1 MALVDELLRAAP
13 DPESGAA
20 RLEQLREDAGT
31 RDRMDALAPRELRL
45 LVSLVSLSR
54 FLFHFL
60 RRHPDAMTVIGAM
73 TPVVP
78 PAGAAVDTT
87 ALRSAKYR
95 ELLRIASLDVEGVQP
110 YEQVLLDLSGLA
122 ERTTIAVLDLAA
134 AQPPAG
140 VEPLAHAVCVFGLG
154 KLGAAELN
162 FSSDLDLIFVSA
174 NSAEG
179 DIGEFQKYL
188 LDGLRRFS
196 RLMDEK
202 NEEGFLYRID
212 LNLRPWGRSGPL
224 FMALD
229 DTEHYYE
236 ASSDAWERIAW
247 LRARPVAGSM
257 AIGTELVQR
266 LRPFIYRRSLGS
278 EDLDRFISIKNEMT
292 SARRRRGQWNVKV
305 GEGGIRDIEFFVQL
319 LQLVNAA
326 RYPVLRTPSTLCAL
340 TGLVECGLVPVED
353 ARDMRAAYL
362 FLRRLENRL
371 QMLDEQQTH
380 ALPEDPPR
388 RLLLARSLGL
398 PGASD
403 DERLEAFET
412 ELLVNRSVAR
422 RAFERI
428 LPAAGSGD

>member
-1 MALVDELLRAAP
+1 
-13 DPESGAA
+13 
-20 RLEQLREDAGT
+20 
-31 RDRMDALAPRELRL
+31 
-45 LVSLVSLSR
+45 
-54 FLFHFL
+54 
-60 RRHPDAMTVIGAM
+60 
-73 TPVVP
+73 
-78 PAGAAVDTT
+78 
-87 ALRSAKYR
+87 
-95 ELLRIASLDVEGVQP
+95 
-110 YEQVLLDLSGLA
+110 
-122 ERTTIAVLDLAA
+122 
-134 AQPPAG
+134 
-140 VEPLAHAVCVFGLG
+140 VFGLG

-174 NSAEG
+174 NGAEG

-257 AIGTELVQR
+257 AIGAELVQR

-278 EDLDRFISIKNEMT
+278 EDLDRFIFIKNEMT
-292 SARRRRGQWNVKV
+292 NARRRRGQWNVKV

-326 RYPVLRTPSTLCAL
+326 RHPVLRSTSTLLAL
-340 TGLVECGLVPVED
+340 SGLVECGLVPAEE

-371 QMLDEQQTH
+371 QMIDEQQTH
-380 ALPEDPPR
+380 ELPEDPPR

-398 PGASD
+398 PGVSD

-428 LPAAGSGD
+428 LPAAGGGD

>member
-1 MALVDELLRAAP
+1 MASLDELLRAGP
-13 DPESGAA
+13 DPETGAA
-20 RLEQLREDAGT
+20 RLEQLREDGAA
-31 RDRMDALAPRELRL
+31 RSHMDALAPRELRL
-45 LVSLVSLSR
+45 LVSLVSVSR

-60 RRHPDAMTVIGAM
+60 RRHPEAMTLIGAAAPAG
-73 TPVVP
+73 PVV
-78 PAGAAVDTT
+78 GAAADAV

-95 ELLRIASLDVEGVQP
+95 ELLRIASLDLEGVWP
-110 YEQVLLDLSGLA
+110 YEQVLLDLSTLA
-122 ERTTIAVLDLAA
+122 DRTVAAVLELAA
-134 AQPPAG
+134 PDPPAG
-140 VEPLAHAVCVFGLG
+140 VEPLARSACVFGLG

-174 NSAEG
+174 NDAAG
-179 DIGEFQKYL
+179 DIGAFQKYL

-202 NEEGFLYRID
+202 SEEGFLYRID

-257 AIGTELVQR
+257 VIGDDLVQR

-305 GEGGIRDIEFFVQL
+305 GEGGIRDIEFFVQI

-326 RYPVLRTPSTLCAL
+326 RHPALRSTSTLRTLA
-340 TGLVECGLVPVED
+340 GLVECGLVPAAE

-380 ALPEDPPR
+380 ELPEDPRR

-398 PGASD
+398 PGTSN

-428 LPAAGSGD
+428 LPAPAGGN